1 MFLYWWDLG
10 ASIQTPTQNS
20 LPCFQLRVKMGIDG
34 WLFLYCSLVQNW
46 VLISLRLVPWVLY
59 CLVYAGL
66 IFETNCQTVF
76 LWGYIKHFLRG
87 NSFPFFPFIGADSF
101 PGCFWTIQKSFR
113 AKDAAVHHNTGPE
126 ALQGT
131 PHANLSFLASQGH
144 CFIGS
149 DSTYISVKGR
159 WEKLLHPFRRHYAQR
174 SLNPDLGM
182 GPGMPRGV

>member
-1 MFLYWWDLG
+1 MGPRCIYPNTHPKQFALFSTQSENGYWWLIIPVLFFGAKLSLNFSQVSSLSVVLLG
-10 ASIQTPTQNS
+10 ICRFNFWNKLSN
-20 LPCFQLRVKMGIDG
+20 CFPVGLYQAFFEGE
-34 WLFLYCSLVQNW
+34 FLS
-46 VLISLRLVPWVLY
+46 
-59 CLVYAGL
+59 
-66 IFETNCQTVF
+66 FF
-76 LWGYIKHFLRG
+76 FHFLG
-87 NSFPFFPFIGADSF
+87 TDSF